1 MHAYRNP
8 ECTRKRA
15 ITDCQLLIFIL
26 LMVALEITI
35 FLVYVGVETAAPGY
49 ELDIVTNQD
58 QPRGLVGVWK
68 ILREQTV

>member
-1 MHAYRNP
+1 
-8 ECTRKRA
+8 
-15 ITDCQLLIFIL
+15 
-26 LMVALEITI
+26 MVALEITI